1 MLMNLS
7 RRERMTMS
15 DLTAEKFYESMQ
27 SLTDSLH
34 QTTSNLEKMLANHET
49 RITVLERHDEWQQN
63 TGDGQWL
70 KQLVPLLTKAVIIAL
85 TSIATLTGAGG
96 ILKTMF
102 EVTAK

>member
-1 MLMNLS
+1 MS
-7 RRERMTMS
+7 MS

-27 SLTDSLH
+27 ALTDSLH

-49 RITVLERHDEWQQN
+49 RITVLERHDEWQQK
-63 TGDGQWL
+63 TGDSDGQWL